1 MIWSRNIKEERIIFY
16 KLILNEMRK
25 ILFLS
30 AVLVTSGFSVAYCFA
45 SEGRDTLRVLFVG
58 NSYTYFE
65 NLPQVVSVISDQTDT
80 KLVTEKITLGGAK
93 LSEHWNGER
102 GLKTKEIIR
111 DGGYDIVVLQEWS
124 LGAVNERDSA
134 MKYLGLFSK
143 YVREMGAEPYY
154 YLTWAREKVPQQQET
169 ISKIYREAAAKNKA
183 IVVPAGEAWALSR
196 QLRPDFKLF
205 FPDGTHPSENGAYLT
220 ACVFVEVL
228 TGELPDPLPTVIGI
242 EDHNGENV
250 IIMMIDQLDADF
262 CRRVAVVTLEN
273 EDD

>member
-1 MIWSRNIKEERIIFY
+1 
-16 KLILNEMRK
+16 
-25 ILFLS
+25 LS
-30 AVLVTSGFSVAYCFA
+30 TVFFICGLSGANGFA
-45 SEGRDTLRVLFVG
+45 SEPSDTLRVLFVG

-65 NLPQVVSVISDQTDT
+65 NLPQLVSVISDQTDT
-80 KLVTEKITLGGAK
+80 KLITEKVTIGGAK

-102 GLKTKEIIR
+102 GLKTLDYIR
-111 DGGYDIVVLQEWS
+111 DRGYDIVVLQEWS
-124 LGAVNERDSA
+124 LGTVNEKDSA

-154 YLTWAREKVPQQQET
+154 YLTWAREKVPQQQGT
-169 ISKIYREAAAKNKA
+169 ISKVYREAATKNTAK
-183 IVVPAGEAWALSR
+183 VVPAGEAWALAR

-228 TGELPDPLPTVIGI
+228 TGELPEPLPTVISI

-250 IIMMIDQLDADF
+250 ILMMIDQLDADF
-262 CRRVAVVTLEN
+262 CRRVAVETLKTGG
-273 EDD
+273 